1 MKIRKSNIDQ
11 NIIFNSETDF
21 QTNLGWQ
28 DNMKEFETE
37 ILNDIINPIE
47 NYETVRYI
55 HSSYTCDSGIQQSD
69 IWFYFYF
76 IDSNGQYTNGLDYS
90 LVGIDVNENAKM
102 LKQSTESFFRLE
114 FFKTPLSGTT
124 YEPPTRQNR
133 RLVFAKNLSLPLG
146 EKYFYTPIND
156 NIFVPVFT
164 GSNYRNKENMY
175 FFWFQDES
183 VLTETNLSGSTTG
196 NTFFMTAK
204 FYNAKDGT
212 IIDFAN
218 GLYSNTQEINEAYDM
233 YYRVDIDK
241 TNYSYQ
247 IYPYS
252 GDTIST
258 RIGTSCNPIKFYEKG
273 GTLPVTPTPTP
284 TNTPTKTTT
293 PTPTVTPTTT
303 SGYVQPTPTPTPTPA
318 AGSSPILYPYYVGIP
333 KSINDTDGSGCPDVY
348 DYCIG
353 SGYILSL
360 VVYSQSPTLNNLMDY
375 TLYSSDGTTPYLGYS
390 DNSIRVPISDVQFT
404 NTLWGSYNYRLI
416 TVDENGQ
423 VTTNGYNSC
432 NCGSGGGT
440 VQEL

>member
-1 MKIRKSNIDQ
+1 MKIRNSNIDQ
-11 NIIFNSETDF
+11 SIILNSETDF

-28 DNMKEFETE
+28 ENMKEFETE

-47 NYETVRYI
+47 NYETVRFI
-55 HSSYTCDSGIQQSD
+55 HSSYTCGDVLQSD

-204 FYNAKDGT
+204 FYNAKDGS

-218 GLYSNTQEINEAYDM
+218 DLYPSSMEIDESTDM
-233 YYRVDIDK
+233 YFRVDIDK
-241 TNYSYQ
+241 VNYSYQ

-252 GDTIST
+252 GNTNLT

-273 GTLPVTPTPTP
+273 GTLPFTPTPTP
-284 TNTPTKTTT
+284 TITPTNYATPT
-293 PTPTVTPTTT
+293 PTPTVTPTE
-303 SGYVQPTPTPTPTPA
+303 GAIPTPTPTPA
-318 AGSSPILYPYYVGIP
+318 STSLPVLYPYYIGIP
-333 KSINDTDGSGCPDVY
+333 KSLDDTDGSGCPDTY
-348 DYCIG
+348 DYCQG
-353 SGYILSL
+353 SGYILSQ
-360 VVYSQSPTLNNLMDY
+360 VVYSQASDLNQLINY
-375 TLYSSDGTTPYLGYS
+375 TLYDADGTTPFAGYS
-390 DNSIRVPISDVQFT
+390 DNRLRYPISDVQFT
-404 NTLWGSYNYRLI
+404 NTISGTYNYRLI
-416 TVDENGQ
+416 FVDESGL
-423 VTTNGYNSC
+423 VGTNGYNSC
-432 NCGSGGGT
+432 NCSGGGP
-440 VQEL
+440 QGPIEL

>member
-1 MKIRKSNIDQ
+1 MKILNSNIDQ
-11 NIIFNSETDF
+11 NILLNSETDF

-28 DNMKEFETE
+28 ENLKEFETE

-55 HSSYTCDSGIQQSD
+55 HSTYTCDSGVQQSD

-114 FFKTPLSGTT
+114 FFKTPLSGST

-156 NIFVPVFT
+156 KIFVPVFS

-204 FYNAKDGT
+204 FYNAKDGS

-218 GLYSNTQEINEAYDM
+218 SLYPSTMEINESNDM
-233 YYRVDIDK
+233 YFQVDIDK
-241 TNYSYQ
+241 TNYSYKV
-247 IYPYS
+247 YPYT
-252 GDTIST
+252 GTTTTT

-273 GTLPVTPTPTP
+273 GTLPFTPTPTP
-284 TNTPTKTTT
+284 TITPTNYATPT
-293 PTPTVTPTTT
+293 PTPTVTPTE
-303 SGYVQPTPTPTPTPA
+303 GAIPTPTPTPA
-318 AGSSPILYPYYVGIP
+318 ATSVPVLNPYYIGVP
-333 KSINDTDGSGCPDVY
+333 KSLDDTDGSGCPDTY
-348 DYCIG
+348 DYCVG
-353 SGYILSL
+353 SGYILSQ
-360 VVYSQSPTLNNLMDY
+360 VVYSQSPDLGQLINY
-375 TLYSSDGTTPYLGYS
+375 RLYDTDGTTPFAGYS
-390 DNSIRVPISDVQFT
+390 DNRLRYPITDVQYT
-404 NTLWGSYNYRLI
+404 NTLSGTYNYRLI
-416 TVDENGQ
+416 FVDELGYVN
-423 VTTNGYNSC
+423 TNGYNNC
-432 NCGSGGGT
+432 NCSGGGP
-440 VQEL
+440 QGPIEL